1 MATPLLT
8 TKLYI
13 PPPPLPN
20 LVERPRLVKRLDEG
34 LRLGHRLTLVSAP
47 AGFGKT
53 TLLSEWIHQQAGE
66 RRFAYRGRGA
76 EEKNTSPAPPYPRT
90 PAQVA
95 WLSLD
100 QSDNDLTRFLTYF
113 IAALNWAE
121 GTETT
126 IGEGALG
133 MLQSPQP
140 PPTEAILTSLINEL
154 AAIPDRIILVLDD
167 YHLIESS
174 PVDDALTFTL
184 EHLPPPE
191 RGLHLVIATRD
202 DPQLPL
208 ARLRARGQ
216 LTELRAADLRFSSS
230 EAVEFLNQVMGLDLS
245 VEDIAALE
253 TRTEGWIA
261 GLQLAALALQGT
273 TSMQGR
279 EDGASLIKSFTGSH
293 RFVLDYLI
301 EEVLEQQSENVQ
313 AFLLQTSV
321 LDRMNGSLCDAV
333 RFGMAETPNRSEG
346 AATSEG
352 TAVRFGC
359 TETPNRSE
367 GAATSGGTAV
377 TKQDDGQAILE
388 MLERSNLFIV
398 RLDEERRWYRYHH
411 LFADL
416 LRQRLR
422 QTQPDWVLTL
432 HHRASKWYEQK
443 GFVDEAIDHALRGE
457 YFERA
462 AYLIEDQFG
471 DNYERGDQTTLRRWL
486 AEMPEEFVFSK
497 PHLCILH
504 AWNLF
509 TSGQLDAA
517 DRSLQAAEKM
527 LIPNTDQELVS
538 SLDKDQLSDTNRM
551 KFVGRV
557 AAIRSFLASYSG
569 NIPRTIRY
577 ARQALEYLPVQELQ
591 WRSAVLIALG
601 DAYASQGQMV
611 AAHEARSDALV
622 TGKASGDTYL
632 LLIVNLRLAEIL
644 RQQGKLQQV
653 IDICE
658 RQLKRADESGI
669 SESAVV
675 GWLLGI
681 WGEVLAESNN
691 LDRAIEQ
698 AKKGVKLTAR
708 GGDVLYEVSSNLCLV
723 RVLFSSG
730 DITGAEDVIQSME
743 NTAREYDMPLW
754 ALLQLSAWQVRI
766 WLAQG
771 KLEAASQWVGERELD
786 PDGEPTYL
794 HEMEY
799 IVFARI
805 LIAQGRLDEAARLLK
820 RLLEAAEAG
829 GRNSRVIEIL
839 MLQTLAAQSG
849 GDTAR
854 AMSTFEQAL
863 TLAEAGGFI
872 RIFVD
877 EGPPMAR
884 LLCEILSRAEALSR
898 GIARDY
904 VRRLLAAFP
913 IEEPEKADSSQT
925 QAQKSE
931 LVEPLSERE
940 IEVLQLI
947 AEGLTNQE
955 IATRLYIS
963 LNTVKVH
970 TRNIYGKLGVNG
982 RTQAVAQAQ
991 HLGLL

>member
-1 MATPLLT
+1 MATPSYAGTQDLTLLT

-13 PPPPLPN
+13 PPPRSNLVPRPN
-20 LVERPRLVKRLDEG
+20 LVQRLDEG
-34 LRLGHRLTLVSAP
+34 LQLGHKLTLISAP

-53 TLLSEWIHQQAGE
+53 TLLSEWVHAMGRATPPIAVAPGPPTTCACGPSAG
-66 RRFAYRGRGA
+66 
-76 EEKNTSPAPPYPRT
+76 RT
-90 PAQVA
+90 G

-100 QSDNDLTRFLTYF
+100 EHDNDPARFLAYF
-113 IAALNWAE
+113 IAALSRVE
-121 GTETT
+121 GIEAT

-140 PPTEAILTSLINEL
+140 PPTEAILTVLINEI
-154 AAIPDRIILVLDD
+154 AAIPDRVVLVLDD

-174 PVDDALTFTL
+174 PVDDALTFLL
-184 EHLPPPE
+184 EHLSVNM
-191 RGLHLVIATRD
+191 HLVIATRD

-273 TSMQGR
+273 ISMQGR

-301 EEVLEQQSENVQ
+301 EEVLEQQSESVQ
-313 AFLLQTSV
+313 TFLLQTAV
-321 LDRMNGSLCDAV
+321 LNRLNGSLCDAV
-333 RFGMAETPNRSEG
+333 RFGYSKSPTGQE
-346 AATSEG
+346 
-352 TAVRFGC
+352 
-359 TETPNRSE
+359 
-367 GAATSGGTAV
+367 
-377 TKQDDGQAILE
+377 DGQATLE
-388 MLERSNLFIV
+388 MLERANLFIV
-398 RLDEERRWYRYHH
+398 PLDEERRWYRYHH

-416 LRQRLR
+416 LRQRLH
-422 QTQPDWVLTL
+422 QTQPERLPIL
-432 HHRASKWYEQK
+432 HRRASEWYEQN
-443 GFVDEAIDHALRGE
+443 GFIDEAIDHALRGE

-471 DNYERGDQTTLRRWL
+471 ASLINRYERGDQTILRRWL
-486 AEMPEEFVFSK
+486 AELPEEFVFSK
-497 PHLCILH
+497 PHLCTLH

-517 DRSLQAAEKM
+517 DWSLQAAEKM
-527 LIPNTDQELVS
+527 LDPNTDQELVA

-551 KFVGRV
+551 ILVGRI

-569 NIPRTIRY
+569 DIPRTIRY
-577 ARQALEYLPVQELQ
+577 ARQALEYLPEQELD
-591 WRSAVLIALG
+591 WRSAALITLG

-611 AAHEARSDALV
+611 AAHEARSEALV
-622 TGKASGDTYL
+622 TGKASGDTYIF
-632 LLIVNLRLAEIL
+632 LIVNLRLAEIL

-669 SESAVV
+669 SESVAV

-681 WGEVLAESNN
+681 WGEVLAELNN
-691 LDRAIEQ
+691 LDRAIDK

-708 GGDVLYEVSSNLCLV
+708 GRDVALIGWSNLCLV

-730 DITGAEDVIQSME
+730 DITGAEEVIQSME
-743 NTAREYDMPLW
+743 NTAREYDMPLG
-754 ALLQLSAWQVRI
+754 ALLELSAWQVRI

-771 KLEAASQWVGERELD
+771 KLEDASQWVGERELD

-805 LIAQGRLDEAARLLK
+805 LIAQGRLDEAARLLQ

-829 GRNSRVIEIL
+829 GRNSRVIELL

-854 AMSTFEQAL
+854 AMSTLEQAL
-863 TLAEAGGFI
+863 ALAQAGGFI

-884 LLCEILSRAEALSR
+884 LLYEALSR
-898 GIARDY
+898 GISPDY

-913 IEEPEKADSSQT
+913 NPEPERAGASQT
-925 QAQKSE
+925 QDPE
-931 LVEPLSERE
+931 FEWVEPLSERE
-940 IEVLQLI
+940 LEVLQLI
-947 AEGLTNQE
+947 SEGLTNQE
-955 IATRLYIS
+955 IASRLFLS

-970 TRNIYGKLGVNG
+970 TRNIYAKLGAHHRAG
-982 RTQAVAQAQ
+982 AVARARA
-991 HLGLL
+991 LGILHRN

>member
-1 MATPLLT
+1 MPTGGDELDTPLLQ

-13 PPPPLPN
+13 PPPRPN
-20 LVERPRLVKRLDEG
+20 LVPRPNLTQRLGEG
-34 LRLGHRLTLVSAP
+34 LRLGHRLTLISAP

-53 TLLSEWIHQQAGE
+53 TLVSEWVGHLQLDAAKESQI
-66 RRFAYRGRGA
+66 
-76 EEKNTSPAPPYPRT
+76 KNRI
-90 PAQVA
+90 A

-100 QSDNDLTRFLTYF
+100 EGDNDLTQFLTYF
-113 IAALNWAE
+113 IAALNRAK

-133 MLQSPQP
+133 MLHASQPQP
-140 PPTEAILTSLINEL
+140 PPTEGLLTSLINEI
-154 AAIPDRIILVLDD
+154 AAIPDRIVLVLDD

-174 PVDDALTFTL
+174 PVDASTSVDGALTFLL

-191 RGLHLVIATRD
+191 RGLHLAIATRD

-230 EAVEFLNQVMGLDLS
+230 EAVEFLNQVMGLNLS

-261 GLQLAALALQGT
+261 GLQLAAI
-273 TSMQGR
+273 SMQGHK
-279 EDGASLIKSFTGSH
+279 DSATLIQSFTGSH

-301 EEVLEQQSENVQ
+301 EEVLEQQSESVQ

-321 LDRMNGSLCDAV
+321 LDRMTGSLCDAV
-333 RFGMAETPNRSEG
+333 RFGTAETPYRSEG
-346 AATSEG
+346 AAGSEG
-352 TAVRFGC
+352 TAD
-359 TETPNRSE
+359 NS
-367 GAATSGGTAV
+367 
-377 TKQDDGQAILE
+377 QAMLE
-388 MLERSNLFIV
+388 MLERANLFIV
-398 RLDEERRWYRYHH
+398 PLDEERRWYRYHH

-416 LRQRLR
+416 LRQRLHQNPPPLASR
-422 QTQPDWVLTL
+422 SPPMGETEGGIVAEL
-432 HHRASKWYEQK
+432 HRRASEWFEQN
-443 GFVDEAIDHALRGE
+443 GFADEAIDYALRGE

-462 AYLIEDQFG
+462 AYLIEDHFG
-471 DNYERGDQTTLRRWL
+471 ADLIDRYERGGQTILRRWL
-486 AEMPEEFVFSK
+486 AELPEELVFSK

-509 TSGQLDAA
+509 TTGQLDAA

-527 LIPNTDQELVS
+527 LDLNTDQELDS
-538 SLDKDQLSDTNRM
+538 SLDKDQLSDTNR
-551 KFVGRV
+551 KKLVGRV
-557 AAIRSFLASYSG
+557 AAIRSFLASYG
-569 NIPRTIRY
+569 GDIPSTIRY
-577 ARQALEYLPVQELQ
+577 ARQALEYLPEQELQ
-591 WRSAVLIALG
+591 WRSAALIALG

-622 TGKASGDTYL
+622 TGKASGDTYIL
-632 LLIVNLRLAEIL
+632 MIVNLRLAEIL

-658 RQLKRADESGI
+658 RQLKRADQSGM

-681 WGEVLAESNN
+681 WGEVLAELDN
-691 LDRAIEQ
+691 LDRAIDQ

-708 GGDVLYEVSSNLCLV
+708 GGDMLYEVWSNLCLV

-743 NTAREYDMPLW
+743 NTAREHDMPLW
-754 ALLQLSAWQVRI
+754 ALLQLSAWHVRI

-786 PDGEPTYL
+786 PDREPTYL
-794 HEMEY
+794 HEVEY
-799 IVFARI
+799 IAFARI
-805 LIAQGRLDEAARLLK
+805 LIAQGRLDEAARLLL

-829 GRNSRVIEIL
+829 GRNSRVIEI
-839 MLQTLAAQSG
+839 MILQALAFQAG
-849 GDTAR
+849 DDTAQ
-854 AMSTFEQAL
+854 AITTLEKAL
-863 TLAEAGGFI
+863 TLAEPGGFI
-872 RIFVD
+872 RVFVD

-884 LLCEILSRAEALSR
+884 LLYEVLSPAEALSR
-898 GIARDY
+898 GISPDY
-904 VRRLLAAFP
+904 VRQLLAAFP
-913 IEEPEKADSSQT
+913 SAEPEQTDSLKT
-925 QAQKSE
+925 QAPKSD
-931 LVEPLSERE
+931 LIEPLTERE
-940 IEVLQLI
+940 LEVLELI

-970 TRNIYGKLGVNG
+970 TRNIYGKLGVNH

-991 HLGLL
+991 RLGLLELK